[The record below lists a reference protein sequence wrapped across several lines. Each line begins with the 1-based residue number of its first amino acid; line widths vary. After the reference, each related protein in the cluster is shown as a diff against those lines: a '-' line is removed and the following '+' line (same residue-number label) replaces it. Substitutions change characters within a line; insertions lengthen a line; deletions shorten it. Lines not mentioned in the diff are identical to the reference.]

1 MGIRKINKVNQRT
14 SLLVSSLMIVATAQA
29 ALVGEWT
36 FDAQTFENSGTAGSV
51 HDGTFVTENTDFFS
65 TNTISGSGYSLRIQ
79 SKAESDSIA
88 GGDVLLIN
96 NSSTAD
102 AGYLSTFDN
111 TSFSVSMWVRTEDA
125 DWFQWD
131 EFAGKSLE
139 SGVKD
144 GWALRS
150 KTGDTIRF
158 DSYDDGSKA
167 ESSTDALDQSWH
179 MITATYDKDS
189 KDMKLYIDG
198 VLEAT

>member
-1 MGIRKINKVNQRT
+1 MDKKT
-14 SLLVSSLMIVATAQA
+14 LLTGALVFTMIGSITAQA

-51 HDGTFVTENTDFFS
+51 HDGTFVSDNADCFS
-65 TNTISGSGYSLRIQ
+65 TDTISGSGYSLRIR
-79 SKAESDSIA
+79 SKAENDSTT

-150 KTGDTIRF
+150 KYGDTIRF